1 MILHYFLTVSVT
13 RHTKD
18 LIASLSHLPF
28 NIIPSKQKRFDRRM
42 ELSSGSVEGGVP
54 FNDLPEE
61 CWANVLSLTTP
72 RDVCRLSAV
81 SPIFKSAAESDVV
94 WQSFLPHDLESI
106 LSTAP
111 DGSLLMSSA
120 SSKKEVYFSLC
131 DNPIIVDNGRKSF
144 SLEKKS
150 GKKCYVLS
158 AMDLEITWGD
168 TPMYWT
174 WNSISDS
181 RFAEVAELKDVCWFE
196 IRGKISTCLLS
207 PETLYTA
214 YLVYKFPPRTYG
226 FDNQPVDVTMRLD
239 EGEIGARTVSWNP
252 QGRRRYI
259 NGSVTVRGSVHYPKE
274 RGDGWLE
281 TELGDFFSAE
291 GEDGELE
298 MRLFDDSGHWK
309 SGFVL
314 DGIEIRPKD
323 VSRAAS

>member
-1 MILHYFLTVSVT
+1 MILYYSVTVSVT
-13 RHTKD
+13 SHTKD

-54 FNDLPEE
+54 VNDLPEE
-61 CWANVLSLTTP
+61 CWANVLSFTTP
-72 RDVCRLSAV
+72 RDVCRFSAV

-94 WQSFLPHDLESI
+94 WQSFLPNDLQSF
-106 LSTAP
+106 LSTTAP

-120 SSKKEVYFSLC
+120 SSKKEVYFSIC

-150 GKKCYVLS
+150 GKKCYMLS
-158 AMDLEITWGD
+158 ARDLEI
-168 TPMYWT
+168 PSPRLWT
-174 WNSISDS
+174 WNTFSDS
-181 RFAEVAELKDVCWFE
+181 RFADVAELNNVCVFE

-207 PETLYTA
+207 PQTLYTA
-214 YLVYKFPPRTYG
+214 YLVYKFPPTTYG
-226 FDNQPVDVTMRLD
+226 FDNQPVDATLRLN
-239 EGEIGARTVSWNP
+239 EAEFGPRNVRWNP
-252 QGRRRYI
+252 QGRCRHN
-259 NGSVTVRGSVHYPKE
+259 NGSVTVRGGVHYPKE

-281 TELGDFFSAE
+281 MELGDFFSAE

-298 MRLFDDSGHWK
+298 MRVFDDAAYWK
-309 SGFVL
+309 YGFIL